1 MPRIAGLI
9 ASLIASLTLGGTIVA
24 TTPASAQTAPPA
36 RLSVPEVIPRAG
48 LVITSSV
55 RVKRGRYQLPASPS
69 LDSALI
75 TVRGSNIVVDMRGVE
90 FVGTTANAT
99 PDAARGVALLV
110 DGGDHVRIQGL
121 HARGYHVGIR
131 ARNVR
136 ALELLDND
144 LSHNW
149 KPRLFS
155 LVEHESL
162 ADWLSYHKNEQ
173 QEWLRFGAGIYL
185 EDVTVGTISRNRVEQ
200 GMNGLMLV
208 RSDSLDVR
216 DNDFSFNS
224 GVGIGMY
231 RASRNTIVG
240 NRIDYNV
247 RGYSHGV
254 YRRGQ
259 DSAGILMFE
268 QCTHNI
274 VAYNSVTHG
283 GDGLF
288 LWAGQQTMD
297 SGTGGANDN
306 LFLTND
312 FSYAPTNGMEATFSR
327 NSFIANRVV
336 GNDHGLWGG
345 YSYESRVIGNCFA
358 KNRIGVAI
366 EHGQQN
372 TIAANHFDGDA
383 TALRLWADSI
393 APSDWGYP
401 KHRDTRSRDYLVRE
415 NRFAGIAKVF
425 DVSNTAPM
433 DTIANTRADTAFTT
447 CDPRRLA
454 PTTVNWKLPK
464 IVDEPLHWPTRA
476 VADRD
481 RSAIIV
487 DEWGPFDWRSP
498 KLWPIDSTRAL
509 PLRLAVVGPAGRW
522 RVVQQRGVQVV
533 SKTRGRMGDTISVT
547 PASATPN
554 DWSVTLEYVGGPIV
568 ARDGS
573 RSGAGAPVRFTY
585 ERFEPRTSWQVRAF
599 AWADSTDPRTK
610 PDAFAALLRTTP
622 LLTRTESRLDYFW
635 YRPTIPSLPQSRFAL
650 EATSDVTLPL
660 GDYTLRVLS
669 DDAVRVWVDDALMID
684 DWAPHETRP
693 SYATIRGGKHN
704 VRVQYVQVDGWAEL
718 RLDVMRGIQP
728 RATGS
733 PGPH

>member
-1 MPRIAGLI
+1 M
-9 ASLIASLTLGGTIVA
+9 SLTNATIVSFA
-24 TTPASAQTAPPA
+24 ACIALGTASGAAAQRP
-36 RLSVPEVIPRAG
+36 VVIPHAG

-55 RVKRGRYQLPASPS
+55 RVKPGVYRIRASAS

-75 TVRGSNIVVDMRGVE
+75 TVRGNNIAIDMRGVVLIGSDSRE
-90 FVGTTANAT
+90 N
-99 PDAARGVALLV
+99 PDAARGVALAV
-110 DGGDHVRIQGL
+110 DGGDHVRIEGL
-121 HARGYHVGIR
+121 RARGYRVGIR
-131 ARNVR
+131 AQRTR
-136 ALELLDND
+136 SLELVDND

-155 LVEHESL
+155 VVEHESL
-162 ADWLSYHKNEQ
+162 ADWLSYHKNEHA
-173 QEWLRFGAGIYL
+173 EWLRFGAGIYL
-185 EDVTVGTISRNRVEQ
+185 EDVKTGTVRGNRVEQ

-208 RSDSLDVR
+208 RADSLDIR

-224 GVGIGMY
+224 GLGIGMY
-231 RASRNTIVG
+231 RASGNTIVA

-274 VAYNSVTHG
+274 VAYNSATHG

-297 SGTGGANDN
+297 SGEGGANDN

-312 FSYAPTNGMEATFSR
+312 FSFAPTNGMEATFSR

-358 KNRIGVAI
+358 KNRIAIAI

-372 TIAANHFDGDA
+372 TIAANHFDGDG

-401 KHRDTRSRDYLVRE
+401 KHRDTRSRDYLVRD
-415 NRFAGIAKVF
+415 NRFGGIGKVF

-433 DTIANTRADTAFTT
+433 DTIANTRMDTASTG

-464 IVDEPLHWPTRA
+464 LTDEPVYWPERA
-476 VADRD
+476 VASRD

-498 KLWPIDSTRAL
+498 KLWPLDSTRAL
-509 PLRLAVVGPAGRW
+509 PLHLAIVGPRGTW
-522 RVVQQRGVQVV
+522 RVVQQRGVQQL
-533 SKTRGRMGDTISVT
+533 SNTHGRVRDTIAVT
-547 PASATPN
+547 PAVSN
-554 DWSVTLEYVGGPIV
+554 SRDWNVTLEYVGDATI
-568 ARDGS
+568 S
-573 RSGAGAPVRFTY
+573 REGVRRAAGAPVRFTY
-585 ERFEPRTSWQVRAF
+585 EQFEPTTSWSVRAF

-610 PDAFAALLRTTP
+610 PEAFAALLRTAP

-635 YRPTIPSLPQSRFAL
+635 YRPTIPSLPQSRVAL
-650 EATSDVTLPL
+650 DATTAVTLPP
-660 GDYTLRVLS
+660 GDFTLRALS
-669 DDAVRVWVDDALMID
+669 DDAVRIWVDDVLVID
-684 DWAPHETRP
+684 DWTPHETRP
-693 SYATIRGGKHN
+693 SYATVHGGRHH
-704 VRVQYVQVDGWAEL
+704 VRVQYVQVDGWTEL
-718 RLDVMRGIQP
+718 RVDIMRGVQP